1 MTVTSFAQQAV
12 YYALDGS
19 EWVSEANRDAQE
31 IILWETFSDNIKY
44 MKVNDLCTSDYFD
57 TFSEMFELYKSAISD
72 LSLIHISTMAV
83 TTSSP
88 LSKRPISISVPAIV
102 TVQPLASA
110 SAAPE
115 A

>member
-72 LSLIHISTMAV
+72 IRIANV
-83 TTSSP
+83 YA
-88 LSKRPISISVPAIV
+88 KKNDRFGRI
-102 TVQPLASA
+102 
-110 SAAPE
+110 
-115 A
+115 